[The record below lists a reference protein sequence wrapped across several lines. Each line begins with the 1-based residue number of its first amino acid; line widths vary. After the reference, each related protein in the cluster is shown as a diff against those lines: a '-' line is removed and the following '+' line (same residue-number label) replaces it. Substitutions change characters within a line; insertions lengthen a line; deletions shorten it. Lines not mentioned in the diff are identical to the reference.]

1 MHEHR
6 SRQAASKSVTELQ
19 PPIGKRITHILHG
32 TSVHASVLV
41 SRSAALLHSST
52 VPSFRCC
59 GKGVQRT
66 FFPVGEN
73 MSSRAALVRV
83 DEGEEAASR
92 LFLLRQGVQVG
103 KIDLTPTGPERRGD
117 HDDDMNL
124 YGVKGGVARHTRVAL
139 LRC

>member
-1 MHEHR
+1 
-6 SRQAASKSVTELQ
+6 
-19 PPIGKRITHILHG
+19 
-32 TSVHASVLV
+32 
-41 SRSAALLHSST
+41 
-52 VPSFRCC
+52 
-59 GKGVQRT
+59 
-66 FFPVGEN
+66 

-103 KIDLTPTGPERRGD
+103 KIDLTPTGPGRRGD